1 MSKSLE
7 YPPVQ
12 IGVCEAFKSQEATKA
27 GTSKLDGVNLSAS
40 TEADLG
46 KNEHIVPDCSSSKTN
61 VPFRPQFKPTSTRIE
76 TFKQIATSSKGGI
89 TIEDI
94 DTYLQGQQVYLT
106 SDELSVL
113 LTDMSTR
120 KRNIVTISEFYKYC
134 PSKGE
139 FAQKVWESIV
149 LRR

>member
-1 MSKSLE
+1 M
-7 YPPVQ
+7 
-12 IGVCEAFKSQEATKA
+12 
-27 GTSKLDGVNLSAS
+27 SKLDGVNLSES
-40 TEADLG
+40 NEAELG
-46 KNEHIVPDCSSSKTN
+46 KNESIEPDCDTVSSTKTN
-61 VPFRPQFKPTSTRIE
+61 VPFRPQFQPTSTRIE
-76 TFKQIATSSKGGI
+76 TFKKIATSCKGGI

-113 LTDMSTR
+113 LTTMSTR

-139 FAQKVWESIV
+139 FAQKVWESVV